1 MVELP
6 KSEPGLFTDAYR
18 RALADAGAVSERTTR
33 YAPAPPSVRERIV
46 RCIWFDQSLATDRLR
61 CDDGQKLRVLS
72 PGWWNLESGPDFRN
86 AALRIGHAGVVKGDI
101 EVHLQASLWHTH
113 GHDADPTYNSVVL
126 HVALWNDTGRSSVAT
141 AGGATVPQITLEP
154 YLRTPLAELTDMVD
168 ADEYPEAG
176 GASAGRCNAL
186 LAEGKVTLEWLEQF
200 LGHAGDQR
208 VADKAR
214 RLAGRAASG
223 AAGDDDQL
231 LYEAIAEGLGY
242 KRNGAP
248 ALELAR
254 RLPLTLLRERVGQRP
269 EGTPLPLAAE
279 ALLFGVSG
287 LVPGGTGIL
296 PVSAAEGGT
305 GVPPVSDDRGGTGV
319 PPVRDTGKMP
329 VPPSPDEAARD
340 HVRQLRA
347 LWDQLGADLADD
359 ALDAA
364 QWSFDGTRPPNFP
377 TRRIAALARVA
388 ARAIEHGLHKA
399 IRQALGPAAG
409 PLAPR
414 ELKVRRAQLLGLFL
428 SLRDPFWDTRTHFA
442 GKLLAHPLRLVGADR
457 ADTLIIDGLLPA
469 LLYQSRRDNDR
480 AFEELLH
487 QLFATYPKLPSTAI
501 TRFMSLR
508 LFGRPE
514 SEMKLLRNARR
525 QQGLYQLY
533 ADFCDSETATCA
545 RCPLVR
551 LLDA

>member
-6 KSEPGLFTDAYR
+6 KSEPGLFSEAYR

-33 YAPAPPSVRERIV
+33 YAPTPPTVRERIV

-61 CDDGQKLRVLS
+61 CDNGTKLRVLS
-72 PGWWNLESGPDFRN
+72 PGWWNLEAGPDFRN
-86 AALRIGHAGVVKGDI
+86 AALRIGHAGVVKGDV
-101 EVHLQASLWHTH
+101 EVHLQASFWHAH
-113 GHDADPTYNSVVL
+113 GHDTDPAYNSVVL

-141 AGGATVPQITLEP
+141 AAGATVPQITLEP
-154 YLRTPLAELTDMVD
+154 YLRTPLAELADSVD
-168 ADEYPEAG
+168 EEEYPEAG

-223 AAGDDDQL
+223 AAGNDDQL

-242 KRNGAP
+242 KRNSAP

-254 RLPLTLLRERVGQRP
+254 RLPIALLRERVGQRAD
-269 EGTPLPLAAE
+269 GIPLPLAAE

-287 LVPGGTGIL
+287 LL
-296 PVSAAEGGT
+296 PSS
-305 GVPPVSDDRGGTGV
+305 PPDA
-319 PPVRDTGKMP
+319 
-329 VPPSPDEAARD
+329 DEAARE
-340 HVRQLRA
+340 HTSQLRA
-347 LWDQLGADLADD
+347 LWDQLGGGLADD
-359 ALDAA
+359 ALDPA

-388 ARAIEHGLHKA
+388 ARALDQGLHKA
-399 IRQALGPAAG
+399 IRQALGPAGSQGSHLHLAHSG
-409 PLAPR
+409 HVRNEDVTPAHGGHVPDEDVTPRLAPR
-414 ELKVRRAQLLGLFL
+414 ELKVRRAQLLGFFL

-442 GKLLAHPLRLVGADR
+442 GKLLAHPLRLVGDDR

-469 LLYQSRRDNDR
+469 LLYQARRDNDR

-501 TRFMSLR
+501 TRFMSR
-508 LFGRPE
+508 RMFGRE
-514 SEMKLLRNARR
+514 EREVKMLRSARR

-533 ADFCDSETATCA
+533 TDFCDSETATCT

-551 LLDA
+551 LLEG